1 MGRLT
6 VRILLDTHIWLWY
19 RLGDPKLTSPIKSA
33 IEDSENK
40 LWLSPISIWE
50 ALLLAEKGRIIL
62 PPEPIIWVRSVLQE
76 LELREASI

>member
-1 MGRLT
+1 M
-6 VRILLDTHIWLWY
+6 RILLDTHIWLWY
-19 RLGDPKLTSPIKSA
+19 CLGNPKLTSPIKSA

-62 PPEPIIWVRSVLQE
+62 PPEPISWVRSVLQE